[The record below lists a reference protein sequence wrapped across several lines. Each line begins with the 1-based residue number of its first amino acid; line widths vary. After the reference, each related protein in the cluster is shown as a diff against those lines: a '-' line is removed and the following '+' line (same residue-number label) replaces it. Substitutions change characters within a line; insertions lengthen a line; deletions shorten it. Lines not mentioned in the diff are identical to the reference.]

1 MPTTFSRA
9 PNTAATL
16 PRVLRLTA
24 CALVMSCS
32 GPSVPDPPSPAVE
45 SADQPPAGVVLIV
58 VDALRADHVGSYGSD
73 QGLTPHLDEL
83 AEEGYVFENAIATSS
98 WTRAS
103 IASMFSSR
111 YPTAISVVGRDDSI
125 GSSVVTVAEVLQV
138 LGNFQTLGVST
149 NANAGAQYGFAQ
161 GFDTFLAPESEGSY
175 PGDFAVPI
183 AETVTRTA
191 LALLDERDLSRP
203 FFLFLHY
210 VDPHDPYLP
219 HPGLLDSVEPSGRFD
234 GSRRRLQ
241 EMDRTAPSDLTEAD
255 VERIKFLYA
264 GEVKYAD
271 AWIGALLAGLR
282 DRGLHDDT
290 LIVVTADHGEGL
302 WDHAPRG
309 APGEYGARA
318 ALPSNPALLSAR
330 RAPMIAPLRPRPP
343 PWSSTSARRSSQVR
357 RPIATLRSRSAC
369 HPSSISMRS
378 TERDRRSQSVSLASR
393 NSTLICC
400 SLQKRVSTDRPK
412 TSLALRMAP
421 LTGGGVGRS
430 VELSMPSRNAR
441 R

>member
-1 MPTTFSRA
+1 MS
-9 PNTAATL
+9 AATGRIRVSPHIWTNWPRKDTYSRTPSRRRRGLGRPSRPCSPPGTPL
-16 PRVLRLTA
+16 PSVSSAVMTPSGARSSRWLRYSRSWGTSRLSACRPMPMRVLQ
-24 CALVMSCS
+24 S
-32 GPSVPDPPSPAVE
+32 
-45 SADQPPAGVVLIV
+45 
-58 VDALRADHVGSYGSD
+58 
-73 QGLTPHLDEL
+73 
-83 AEEGYVFENAIATSS
+83 
-98 WTRAS
+98 
-103 IASMFSSR
+103 
-111 YPTAISVVGRDDSI
+111 
-125 GSSVVTVAEVLQV
+125 
-138 LGNFQTLGVST
+138 
-149 NANAGAQYGFAQ
+149 GFAQ

-412 TSLALRMAP
+412 TMPRAP
-421 LTGGGVGRS
+421 DGAIDRRRRREVRRTLDAFTKRPS
-430 VELSMPSRNAR
+430 VIPR
-441 R
+441 